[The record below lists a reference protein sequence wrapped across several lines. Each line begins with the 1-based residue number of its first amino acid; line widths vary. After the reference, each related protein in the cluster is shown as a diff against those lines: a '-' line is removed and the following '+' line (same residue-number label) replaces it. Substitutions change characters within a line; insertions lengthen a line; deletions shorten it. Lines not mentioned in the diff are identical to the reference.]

1 MLLVCLF
8 AAGCNDLEDYFED
21 GVSRHLGTQFNVAL
35 RVGWKS
41 LTMSWT
47 NTADPVINQI
57 RITTTLNGES
67 KDTLLAKDATECTL
81 RDLVDGNYELTVCA
95 LDANGN
101 ASMETTLYGR
111 PYTET
116 HEIINSLSRVISK
129 HYFVKD
135 RLVLFFSPF
144 DPQIV
149 RARLNYTTTGG
160 MEKTLDID
168 SVLQVDHKYYLLE
181 DEIDTDEP
189 VVLSRVGE
197 IEDSGELPLTPD
209 TLALHDN
216 VFTTDFRNIVQARYG
231 LTDVYPQ
238 EFIDT
243 VTVLYY
249 DHDVSSFED
258 ILNFPNLKTV
268 VLGGNRYVPN
278 DNEEPLFSMTWGA
291 FIYMLERYTDYSAAL
306 LDDPQRSIFA
316 LQTAQKV
323 LGIEIVHYFTHYYAS
338 SFESTVPLPIPW
350 DETYMNVP
358 PTPPTVEF
366 RDTTGWSWSCT
377 TLNEAETPNLRYL
390 SDLND
395 QRPWQ
400 PEITTSAQTYEI
412 ILDTR
417 AQDVINGVCITQYFD
432 MSMMDYAILP
442 STIKVQISN
451 DLETWKNITHVED
464 NQIGK
469 YFGEQNYL
477 YLTEPQAARYVRFEV
492 NSLPTSSSG
501 NNYGI
506 AIGEIKLF

>member
-1 MLLVCLF
+1 MMKKRYLWMLLVCLF

-101 ASMETTLYGR
+101 ASMGTTLYGR

-144 DPQIV
+144 DPQIA

-216 VFTTDFRNIVQARYG
+216 VFTTDFRNIVQACYG

-268 VLGGNRYVPN
+268 VLGGNRYTPDDFYIN
-278 DNEEPLFSMTWGA
+278 WYLSEPSYG
-291 FIYMLERYTDYSAAL
+291 YTATL
-306 LDDPQRSIFA
+306 LDDAERSMFA
-316 LQTAQKV
+316 LQTAHDV
-323 LGIEIVHYFTHYYAS
+323 LGIDIVHYFAHYYRTNTARW
-338 SFESTVPLPIPW
+338 E
-350 DETYMNVP
+350 ETALA
-358 PTPPTVEF
+358 TPPAAPQVTFKDPSE
-366 RDTTGWSWSCT
+366 WQWSCASIEEYDSH
-377 TLNEAETPNLRYL
+377 LERL
-390 SDLND
+390 SDQNAGSAW
-395 QRPWQ
+395 RP
-400 PEITTSAQTYEI
+400 EYGTSASTYEI

-417 AQDVINGVCITQYFD
+417 SSEVVNGVCVTQVHDIMLY
-432 MSMMDYAILP
+432 DY
-442 STIKVQISN
+442 TIMPTTIQVQASN
-451 DLETWKNITHVED
+451 DRSTWENITYVED
-464 NQIGK
+464 NELGNMA
-469 YFGEQNYL
+469 GEQNFL
-477 YLTEPQAARYVRFEV
+477 YFTEPRAVRYFRFRI
-492 NSLPTSSSG
+492 NTLPTSSSG
-501 NNYGI
+501 NNYGVI
-506 AIGEIKLF
+506 LGEISLF